1 MKKENEG
8 LSRREFAK
16 AAALTTAAVLVPSE
30 LLSQEQKPST
40 KATKAEKPPETP
52 KLSPESQ
59 AEADLAYET
68 LMRKYGRRF
77 TEEQKTDIKRLV
89 VAQQSS
95 LDKLRAATV
104 KNSDEPA
111 TVFQV
116 LISDGRGEAK

>member
-1 MKKENEG
+1 MKKQDEG

-30 LLSQEQKPST
+30 LLSQEQKPASEAA
-40 KATKAEKPPETP
+40 KAPEAP
-52 KLSPESQ
+52 KLSPASQ
-59 AEADLAYET
+59 AEADMAYET

-77 TEEQKTDIKRLV
+77 TDEQKTEIKRLV
-89 VAQQSS
+89 VQQQSS

-111 TVFQV
+111 TVFQI
-116 LISDGRGEAK
+116 LISDGRGEGK

>member
-8 LSRREFAK
+8 LSRRDFAK
-16 AAALTTAAVLVPSE
+16 AAALTTAVVLVPSR
-30 LLSQEQKPST
+30 LLSQEQKTAP
-40 KATKAEKPPETP
+40 KAAKTPETP

-59 AEADLAYET
+59 AEAEMAYET

-77 TEEQKTDIKRLV
+77 SDEQKAEIKRLV
-89 VAQQSS
+89 TQQQSS

-111 TVFQV
+111 TVFQIYRTEV
-116 LISDGRGEAK
+116 K

>member
-1 MKKENEG
+1 MKKQNEG

-16 AAALTTAAVLVPSE
+16 AAALTTAAVLVPE
-30 LLSQEQKPST
+30 LLSQEQKP
-40 KATKAEKPPETP
+40 ATEAAKPPEAP

-59 AEADLAYET
+59 TEADTAYET

-77 TEEQKTDIKRLV
+77 TDEQKAEIKRLV
-89 VAQQSS
+89 MQQQSS
-95 LDKLRAATV
+95 LDKLRAVPV

-116 LISDGRGEAK
+116 LISDGRGEEKR